1 MKIKSDFAKNVLTV
15 LSGSSLA
22 LVIPILISPLL
33 SRLFS
38 PEQFGYMA
46 LYLSLCA
53 IGVVVAS
60 GRFELTIVLAPS
72 NRYAY
77 YLALVA
83 FGLTAVFCAVF
94 FVTSG
99 VLALLLPEFIGRYL
113 PVPILFPLLTIGIFL
128 LTATQILTAWSI
140 RRKQYKQISQA
151 RVFQSAALCGGQ
163 LTTGA
168 LLFTTLG
175 LVLGHAL
182 GAACMT
188 FRLWRASV
196 RDFRAFWRTASLRR
210 VFAAAKRYK
219 DFPRFMIVGQL
230 ANVVSSQTPILLLT
244 FLYGSQAAG
253 LYSLADRMLVI
264 PSAFIAASIGE
275 VYRQEAAA
283 SFNRDGH
290 CRSIFIRT
298 AKRLALLGLVPALV
312 AVIAAPALFPIVFGE
327 AWREAGK
334 IAAILGVLVFF
345 QTMGSTL
352 SYTVL
357 LTKMYRADLIWQIS
371 RLVVVV
377 AAIYAGY
384 FFFNSLLYSVSFLVA
399 GFCVMYIA
407 HFAMQYRAAG
417 GLRG

>member
-1 MKIKSDFAKNVLTV
+1 M
-15 LSGSSLA
+15 
-22 LVIPILISPLL
+22 
-33 SRLFS
+33 
-38 PEQFGYMA
+38 
-46 LYLSLCA
+46 
-53 IGVVVAS
+53 
-60 GRFELTIVLAPS
+60 
-72 NRYAY
+72 
-77 YLALVA
+77 
-83 FGLTAVFCAVF
+83 
-94 FVTSG
+94 
-99 VLALLLPEFIGRYL
+99 
-113 PVPILFPLLTIGIFL
+113 LTIGIFL

-253 LYSLADRMLVI
+253 FYSLADRMLVI

-357 LTKMYRADLIWQIS
+357 LTKMYRADLVWQIS

>member
-1 MKIKSDFAKNVLTV
+1 VKIKSDFAKNVLTV

-33 SRLFS
+33 SRMFS

-46 LYLSLCA
+46 LYLSLGA

-83 FGLTAVFCAVF
+83 FGLTSVFCIVF
-94 FVTSG
+94 FVGSG
-99 VLALLLPEFIGRYL
+99 ILAFVAPEFIERYL
-113 PVPILFPLLTIGIFL
+113 PVPILFPLLAIGIFL
-128 LTATQILTAWSI
+128 LTATQILTAWSV
-140 RRKQYKQISQA
+140 RRKQYKEISQA
-151 RVFQSAALCGGQ
+151 RVLQSAALCGGQ
-163 LTTGA
+163 LTTGV
-168 LLFTTLG
+168 LSFTTLG

-188 FRLWRASV
+188 FRLWRSSA
-196 RDFRAFWRTASLRR
+196 REFKAFWRTASLRR
-210 VFAAAKRYK
+210 VLAAAKRYK

-253 LYSLADRMLVI
+253 FYSLADRMLVI

-290 CRSIFIRT
+290 CRSIFIKA
-298 AKRLALLGLVPALV
+298 AKRLALLGLVPALA
-312 AVIAAPALFPIVFGE
+312 AVLAAPTLFPIVFGE
-327 AWREAGK
+327 AWLEAGK

-345 QTMGSTL
+345 QTVGSTL

-357 LTKMYRADLIWQIS
+357 LTKMYRADLIWQIT

-377 AAIYAGY
+377 GAIYAGY
-384 FFFNSLLYSVSFLVA
+384 FFFNSLFYSVSFLVA

-417 GLRG
+417 GIRG

>member
-15 LSGSSLA
+15 LSGSSIA
-22 LVIPILISPLL
+22 LVIPLLISPLL
-33 SRLFS
+33 SRIFS
-38 PEQFGYMA
+38 PEQFGYLA
-46 LYLSLCA
+46 LYVSMCA
-53 IGVVVAS
+53 IGVVIAS

-77 YLALVA
+77 YLAMVA
-83 FGLTAVFCAVF
+83 FGLTALFCVVF
-94 FVTSG
+94 FVGLG
-99 VLALLLPEFIGRYL
+99 VLALFRPEFIERYL
-113 PVPILFPLLTIGIFL
+113 PIPIVFPLLPVGIFL
-128 LTATQILTAWSI
+128 LTATQILTAWSV
-140 RRKQYKQISQA
+140 RRKHYKQISQA
-151 RVFQSAALCGGQ
+151 RVLQSAALCGGQ

-168 LLFTTLG
+168 LSFTMFG
-175 LVLGHAL
+175 LVLGHTL

-188 FRLWRASV
+188 YRLWRASV
-196 RDFRAFWRTASLRR
+196 REFREFARTASMRR
-210 VFAAAKRYK
+210 VVAAAKRYK

-244 FLYGSQAAG
+244 ALYGTQAAG
-253 LYSLADRMLVI
+253 FYSLADRMLVI

-290 CRSIFIRT
+290 CRGIFVKA
-298 AKRLALLGLVPALV
+298 AKRLALLGLAPALI
-312 AVIAAPALFPIVFGE
+312 AVIAAPTLFPIIFGQ
-327 AWREAGK
+327 AWVEAGK

-345 QTMGSTL
+345 QTLGSTL
-352 SYTVL
+352 SYTIL

-377 AAIYAGY
+377 GAIYAGY
-384 FFFNSLLYSVSFLVA
+384 YFFNSLLYSVTFLVA
-399 GFCVMYIA
+399 GFCVMYVA

-417 GLRG
+417 GMRG

>member
-15 LSGSSLA
+15 LSGSSIA
-22 LVIPILISPLL
+22 LVIPLLISPLL
-33 SRLFS
+33 SRMFT
-38 PEQFGYMA
+38 PEQFGYLA
-46 LYLSLCA
+46 LYVSICA

-77 YLALVA
+77 YLAMVA
-83 FGLTAVFCAVF
+83 FGLTGVFCVVF
-94 FVTSG
+94 LVASG
-99 VLALLLPEFIGRYL
+99 AMALLMPEFIERYL
-113 PVPILFPLLTIGIFL
+113 PIPIVFPLLAIGIFL
-128 LTATQILTAWSI
+128 LTATQILTAWSV

-151 RVFQSAALCGGQ
+151 RVLQSGALCGGQ
-163 LTTGA
+163 LTTGI
-168 LLFTTLG
+168 LSFTMLG
-175 LVLGHAL
+175 LALGHAL

-188 FRLWRASV
+188 FRLWRASA
-196 RDFRAFWRTASLRR
+196 REFRSFGRTVSLRR
-210 VFAAAKRYK
+210 VVAAAKRYK

-244 FLYGSQAAG
+244 FLYGTQAAG
-253 LYSLADRMLVI
+253 FYSLADRMLVI

-290 CRSIFIRT
+290 CRSIFIKT
-298 AKRLALLGLVPALV
+298 AKRLALLGSVPALA
-312 AVIAAPALFPIVFGE
+312 AVIAAPTLFPIVFGE
-327 AWREAGK
+327 AWVEAGK
-334 IAAILGVLVFF
+334 IAAILGALVFF
-345 QTMGSTL
+345 QTVGSTL

-357 LTKMYRADLIWQIS
+357 LTKMYRADLIWQLS
-371 RLVVVV
+371 RLIVVV

-384 FFFNSLLYSVSFLVA
+384 YFFNSLLHSVVFLVA

>member
-15 LSGSSLA
+15 LSGSSIA
-22 LVIPILISPLL
+22 LVIPLLISPLL
-33 SRLFS
+33 SRIFS
-38 PEQFGYMA
+38 PEQFGYLA
-46 LYLSLCA
+46 LYVSMCA
-53 IGVVVAS
+53 IGVVIAS

-77 YLALVA
+77 YLAMVA
-83 FGLTAVFCAVF
+83 FGLTVLFCVVF
-94 FVTSG
+94 FVGSAL
-99 VLALLLPEFIGRYL
+99 LALFMPEFIERYL
-113 PVPILFPLLTIGIFL
+113 PIPVVFPLLTLGIFL
-128 LTATQILTAWSI
+128 LTATQILTAWSV

-151 RVFQSAALCGGQ
+151 RVLQSAALCGGQ

-168 LLFTTLG
+168 LSFTMFG
-175 LVLGHAL
+175 LVLGHTL

-188 FRLWRASV
+188 YRLWRACA
-196 RDFRAFWRTASLRR
+196 REFREFARTASLRR
-210 VFAAAKRYK
+210 VVAAAKRYK

-230 ANVVSSQTPILLLT
+230 ANVISSQTPILLLT
-244 FLYGSQAAG
+244 VLYGTQAAG
-253 LYSLADRMLVI
+253 FYSLADRMLVI

-290 CRSIFIRT
+290 CRGIFIKA
-298 AKRLALLGLVPALV
+298 AKRLAILGLAPALV
-312 AVIAAPALFPIVFGE
+312 AVIAAPTLFPIIFGE
-327 AWREAGK
+327 AWVEAGR

-345 QTMGSTL
+345 QTLGSTL
-352 SYTVL
+352 SYTIL

-371 RLVVVV
+371 RLIVVVG
-377 AAIYAGY
+377 AIYAGY
-384 FFFNSLLYSVSFLVA
+384 YFFNSLLYSVTFLVV
-399 GFCVMYIA
+399 GFCVMYVA